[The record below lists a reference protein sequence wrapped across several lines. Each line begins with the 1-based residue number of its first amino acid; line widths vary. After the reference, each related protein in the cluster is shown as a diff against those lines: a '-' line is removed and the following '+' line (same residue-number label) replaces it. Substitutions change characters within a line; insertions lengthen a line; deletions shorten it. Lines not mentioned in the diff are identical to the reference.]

1 MATTLEDILKTS
13 NSFLDL
19 EYALPTGTELITR
32 TDFANQAIK
41 DACSA
46 YRFREFTQNYTVFA
60 STASIALPSNFR
72 ELEESP
78 ATEENGIFTSYPQI
92 RPEERFTKN
101 SNDKY
106 SYVLGSP
113 NNYSLALNGLTSN
126 ATLSIQYQRYPSGM
140 ATLTDI
146 CELPDAEYVKLK
158 LISYVLQSR
167 SDERFPIIDAE
178 ANNRLINMIGRSMI
192 QPSGGLKR
200 IPSNQTYQIGR

>member
-1 MATTLEDILKTS
+1 MAILEDILKTS
-13 NSFLDL
+13 NSYLDL
-19 EYALPTGTELITR
+19 EYTLPTGTELITR
-32 TDFANQAIK
+32 TDFANQAVR

-46 YRFREFTQNYTVFA
+46 YRFREFTENYTVLA
-60 STASIALPSNFR
+60 TCATLSLPNNFR
-72 ELEESP
+72 ELEEAP
-78 ATEENGIFTSYPQI
+78 AIETGGLFTSYPEI
-92 RPEERFTKN
+92 RPEERFTKSPSAN
-101 SNDKY
+101 YCYK
-106 SYVLGSP
+106 LGSP
-113 NNYSLALNGLTSN
+113 NNYQLVFNNLPAN
-126 ATLSIQYQRYPSGM
+126 ATLSIQFQRYPSGM

-178 ANNRLINMIGRSMI
+178 ANNRLNNMIGRSMI

>member
-1 MATTLEDILKTS
+1 MATLEDILKTS
-13 NSFLDL
+13 NSYLDL

-32 TDFANQAIK
+32 TDFANQAVR

-46 YRFREFTQNYTVFA
+46 YRFREFTENYTVLA
-60 STASIALPSNFR
+60 TCATLSLPDNFR
-72 ELEESP
+72 ELEETP
-78 ATEENGIFTSYPQI
+78 ATEENGIFISYPQI
-92 RPEERFTKN
+92 RPEERFTKE
-101 SNDKY
+101 SNAKY

-113 NNYSLALNGLTSN
+113 NNYSLALNGLTAN

-178 ANNRLINMIGRSMI
+178 ANNRLNNMIGRSMI

>member
-1 MATTLEDILKTS
+1 MSTTLSDILKTS

-19 EYALPTGTELITR
+19 EYALSSGTELITR
-32 TDFANQAIK
+32 TDFANQAVK
-41 DACSA
+41 DACSS
-46 YRFREFTQNYTVFA
+46 YRFREFTQNYNVLA
-60 STASIALPSNFR
+60 SSASISLPNNFR
-72 ELEESP
+72 ELEEAP
-78 ATEENGIFTSYPQI
+78 ATEENGIFTSYPEI
-92 RPEERFTKN
+92 RPEERFTRDSD
-101 SNDKY
+101 SNYCYK
-106 SYVLGSP
+106 LGSP
-113 NNYSLALNGLTSN
+113 NGYTLVFNGVPAN
-126 ATLSIQYQRYPSGM
+126 ATLTIQYQRYPSGM

-200 IPSNQTYQIGR
+200 IPSNQTFRIGR

>member
-1 MATTLEDILKTS
+1 MPTLEDILKTS
-13 NSFLDL
+13 NSYLDL
-19 EYALPTGTELITR
+19 EFSLPTGTELTTR
-32 TDFANQAIK
+32 VDFANQAVK

-46 YRFREFTQNYTVFA
+46 YRFREFTQTYQVLATC
-60 STASIALPSNFR
+60 ASISLPANFR
-72 ELEESP
+72 ELEEAP
-78 ATEENGIFTSYPQI
+78 AVEENGLFLDYPEI

-101 SNDKY
+101 SSDRYCYK
-106 SYVLGSP
+106 LGSP
-113 NNYSLALNGLTSN
+113 NDYRLVFNGLSAN

-140 ATLTDI
+140 ATLSDV

-178 ANNRLINMIGRSMI
+178 ANNRLINMIGRSFV

-200 IPSNQTYQIGR
+200 IPSNQTYKIGR

>member
-1 MATTLEDILKTS
+1 MATLEDILKTS
-13 NSFLDL
+13 NSYLDL

-32 TDFANQAIK
+32 TDFANQAVR

-46 YRFREFTQNYTVFA
+46 YRFREFTENYTVLA
-60 STASIALPSNFR
+60 TCATLSLPDNFR
-72 ELEESP
+72 ELEEAP

-92 RPEERFTKN
+92 RPEERFTKE
-101 SNDKY
+101 SNAKY

-113 NNYSLALNGLTSN
+113 NNYSLALNGLTAN

-140 ATLTDI
+140 ATYSDI

-178 ANNRLINMIGRSMI
+178 ANNRLNNMIGRSMI